1 MTVTK
6 RLVAAGFAILVLT
19 VACFGSSV
27 PTSSPDAV
35 GTIVAATMQA
45 IAALN
50 TATPTVASL
59 PGSTSAPTV
68 APAPA
73 PTTAP
78 NFSTPVPSSATRI
91 NFITG
96 ATTGVVSAS
105 IQPGQVQYYVLNA
118 SQGQPMIVMVN
129 SLNNDVTLS
138 VKTQGGTSMLNQSA
152 HQSSWQ
158 AMLPQTE
165 DYYIGVYGGASS
177 ENYTLSIEIPSRIK
191 FQPDATLFKLN
202 GKTVGGYV
210 VAYTVLAIKDQK
222 MTVTLYSPDNNV
234 ALTIYGYTDG
244 QPYVRAANGK
254 TSYTFRLPATQDYI
268 IEVVPMA
275 GKVVNYYMEVTIK

>member
-1 MTVTK
+1 MLK
-6 RLVAAGFAILVLT
+6 RKQLGATGFAILVLT
-19 VACFGSSV
+19 VACFGSSA

-45 IAALN
+45 IATLN
-50 TATPTVASL
+50 TATSTLAPLPDPTGTAII
-59 PGSTSAPTV
+59 APTN
-68 APAPA
+68 APR
-73 PTTAP
+73 
-78 NFSTPVPSSATRI
+78 FSTPVPPSATRI

-96 ATTGVVSAS
+96 ATTGVVSAP

-165 DYYIGVYGGASS
+165 DYYIGVYGGTSS
-177 ENYTLSIEIPSRIK
+177 ENYTLSVEIPSRIK

-234 ALTIYGYTDG
+234 ALMIYGYTDG

-268 IEVVPMA
+268 IEVVPKA